1 MRPSK
6 RKKSTSIVDVHTCT
20 YIFLNFNDFRTC
32 TNLRIFSLNGC
43 AQVRQRI
50 AKSIAVL
57 LTSGSTESSIKRSY
71 GHSMVEILPM

>member
-1 MRPSK
+1 M
-6 RKKSTSIVDVHTCT
+6 
-20 YIFLNFNDFRTC
+20 IFGLAQISEYFR
-32 TNLRIFSLNGC
+32 LNGC
-43 AQVRQRI
+43 SQVRQRI